1 MKTDYLRWLKLPGII
16 TNIPVIYWALLGIVL
31 SYFLFFVRPVF
42 LNSQQEMQFP
52 SYVPVINPIGT
63 DSRMMVIFAKKWF
76 IEYQSLY
83 GVGTPI
89 SILFFAPLMYLSDS
103 QAYYIMAVII
113 VLVYLFNSLIFPVLF
128 VKTRTLSPL
137 VVLVSVTGLF
147 SYGLQ
152 FEIER
157 GQFYS
162 IVMFFC
168 CMAVYLY
175 QKNKYVFLSYVL
187 LSIAIQLKLSPA
199 VFLAMYAL
207 CDNKRKGIINI
218 LLLLLVN
225 FMLLMIFGWSHFK
238 VFVSRIADRL
248 DSTFI
253 WINNHSIKSFL
264 FYYSKK
270 NPGMAEYAG
279 LIELVFMIVFVLL
292 TLLVIYSFY
301 WVRRDWI
308 RYYLFFICVIGMMTI
323 PAESFDY
330 NLAMLSAPVA
340 IFLCYIE
347 KYSSDVFHK
356 FVALGISFCYGTTLF
371 SFTNKDPIVT
381 NNFPVIIAMFVLLLI
396 SFVVVMIYDKNKL
409 LPARI
414 GTGGYDKG

>member
-1 MKTDYLRWLKLPGII
+1 M
-16 TNIPVIYWALLGIVL
+16 
-31 SYFLFFVRPVF
+31 
-42 LNSQQEMQFP
+42 
-52 SYVPVINPIGT
+52 NPIGT
-63 DSRMMVIFAKKWF
+63 DSRMKVIFSKKWF
-76 IEYQSLY
+76 LEHQS
-83 GVGTPI
+83 VGTPI

-113 VLVYLFNSLIFPVLF
+113 VLVYLFNSLIFPALF
-128 VKTRTLSPL
+128 VRTRTLSPL
-137 VVLVSVTGLF
+137 VVLISVVGLF

-162 IVMFFC
+162 IAMFFC

-175 QKNKYVFLSYVL
+175 QKNKYVFLSYIL

-218 LLLLLVN
+218 LLLLLMN
-225 FMLLMIFGWSHFK
+225 FLLLIIFGWSHFK
-238 VFVSRIADRL
+238 LFVSRIADRL
-248 DSTFI
+248 DSPYI
-253 WINNHSIKSFL
+253 WINNHSIHSYL
-264 FYYSKK
+264 FYCSKK
-270 NPGMAEYAG
+270 YPGMAEYAG
-279 LIELVFMIVFVLL
+279 FIELVFMIVFVLL
-292 TLLVIYSFY
+292 TLLVVYSFY

-323 PAESFDY
+323 PPESFDY

-347 KYSSDVFHK
+347 KHSSDLFHK
-356 FVALGISFCYGTTLF
+356 FVTLGISFCYGMTLF
-371 SFTNKDPIVT
+371 SFTNKDPILK
-381 NNFPVIIAMFVLLLI
+381 NNFPVLIAMLVLLYI
-396 SFVVVMIYDKNKL
+396 SFVVAMIYGRKKL
-409 LPARI
+409 LNDESEIRV
-414 GTGGYDKG
+414 GDGYLSVS

>member
-16 TNIPVIYWALLGIVL
+16 ANIPVIYWALLGIIL
-31 SYFLFFVRPVF
+31 SYFLFFVWPVF
-42 LNSQQEMQFP
+42 LNQQQEMQFP
-52 SYVPVINPIGT
+52 SYIPVMNPIGT

-76 IEYQSLY
+76 LEHQSLY
-83 GVGTPI
+83 GGVCATPI

-113 VLVYLFNSLIFPVLF
+113 VLVYLFNSLIFPALF
-128 VKTRTLSPL
+128 VRTRTLSPL
-137 VVLVSVTGLF
+137 VVLISVVGLF
-147 SYGLQ
+147 SFGLQ

-162 IVMFFC
+162 IAMFFC

-175 QKNKYVFLSYVL
+175 QKNKYVFLSYIL

-225 FMLLMIFGWSHFK
+225 VMLLMVFGWGHFK
-238 VFVSRIADRL
+238 LYVLGIAGRLVSPYI
-248 DSTFI
+248 TI
-253 WINNHSIKSFL
+253 YNHSIRDFL
-264 FYYSKK
+264 FYFSKK
-270 NPGMAEYAG
+270 YPGMTEYAG
-279 LIELVFMIVFVLL
+279 FIELVFMIVFVLL
-292 TLLVIYSFY
+292 TLLVICSFY
-301 WVRRDWI
+301 WVRQDWI

-330 NLAMLSAPVA
+330 NLAILSAPVA

-347 KYSSDVFHK
+347 KYTSDLFHK
-356 FVALGISFCYGTTLF
+356 FVALGISFCYGMTLF
-371 SFTNKDPIVT
+371 SFTNKDPILK
-381 NNFPVIIAMFVLLLI
+381 NNFPVLIAMLVLLYI
-396 SFVVVMIYDKNKL
+396 SFIVVLLYGRKKL
-409 LPARI
+409 L
-414 GTGGYDKG
+414 YDES